1 MESRK
6 TKNLLNH
13 KEDTYSKYQTKRW
26 YIINDQNNGQSR
38 EGDINDNTIKI
49 DTEVAKPFLC
59 DYADAYIL
67 VTCDI
72 AVVNGDENINV
83 AFKNCHSFIKCK
95 INLND
100 THVEDTNNLDII
112 KNMYNLI
119 EYSDNYSDS
128 TASLYQFKRQELLA
142 NNADLTVDDSFLFK
156 YKSNLLGNATV
167 ENGNAIWKNANIIVP
182 LKCISSFFRSL
193 ELHLINT
200 KVFIQLNYTK
210 NSVISNAAGNSTFK
224 ITKTELYIPVVT
236 LKTEDNNKLNQLL
249 DTEFKRKVYWNGYK
263 SKIEDVIQP
272 HNNNNYKRTL
282 LDGAILGVNR
292 LFVYG
297 I

>member
-1 MESRK
+1 
-6 TKNLLNH
+6 
-13 KEDTYSKYQTKRW
+13 
-26 YIINDQNNGQSR
+26 
-38 EGDINDNTIKI
+38 
-49 DTEVAKPFLC
+49 
-59 DYADAYIL
+59 
-67 VTCDI
+67 
-72 AVVNGDENINV
+72 
-83 AFKNCHSFIKCK
+83 
-95 INLND
+95 
-100 THVEDTNNLDII
+100 
-112 KNMYNLI
+112 MYNLI

-182 LKCISSFFRSL
+182 LKYISSFFRSL

-200 KVFIQLNYTK
+200 KLFIQLNYTK

-282 LDGAILGVNR
+282 LDSAILGVNR